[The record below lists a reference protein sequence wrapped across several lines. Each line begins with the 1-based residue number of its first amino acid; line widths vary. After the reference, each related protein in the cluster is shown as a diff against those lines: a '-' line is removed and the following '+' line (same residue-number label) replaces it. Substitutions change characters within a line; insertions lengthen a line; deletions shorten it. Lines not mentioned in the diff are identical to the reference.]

1 MVAIGSGNLR
11 KKLGATSLVLLPGC
25 VVVALCIVFAG
36 CDFPGRPNPADRPV
50 PADQVL
56 SFHTLY
62 GRNCAGCHGAE
73 GRLGPAPPLN
83 DAIFRSIVPAS
94 ELESVVTS
102 GRDKS
107 LMPAFGNAHGGTL
120 TAAQIQVL
128 IHEIKGV
135 PYKVIA

>member
-1 MVAIGSGNLR
+1 MA
-11 KKLGATSLVLLPGC
+11 ATASNTWRNAPGIRALVTPPVCVVLLH
-25 VVVALCIVFAG
+25 FMAG

-56 SFHTLY
+56 RFSTLY

-83 DAIFRSIVPAS
+83 DAIFRSIVPEA
-94 ELESVVTS
+94 ELEEVVTK
-102 GRDKS
+102 GRNKT
-107 LMPAFGNAHGGTL
+107 LMPGFGQAHGGTL

-128 IHEIKGV
+128 VHEIKGV
-135 PYKVIA
+135 PYKVV